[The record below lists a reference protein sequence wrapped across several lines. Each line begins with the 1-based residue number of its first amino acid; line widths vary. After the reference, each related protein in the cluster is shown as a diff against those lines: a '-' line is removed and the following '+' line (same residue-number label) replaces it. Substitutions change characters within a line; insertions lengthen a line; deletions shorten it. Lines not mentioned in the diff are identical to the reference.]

1 MVHRN
6 EVKMFKTCSEIT
18 LIRLWFH
25 LMMSFEHFDVIS
37 GPLWSII
44 NRP

>member
-18 LIRLWFH
+18 LIRL
-25 LMMSFEHFDVIS
+25 LV
-37 GPLWSII
+37 PLDDEF
-44 NRP
+44 